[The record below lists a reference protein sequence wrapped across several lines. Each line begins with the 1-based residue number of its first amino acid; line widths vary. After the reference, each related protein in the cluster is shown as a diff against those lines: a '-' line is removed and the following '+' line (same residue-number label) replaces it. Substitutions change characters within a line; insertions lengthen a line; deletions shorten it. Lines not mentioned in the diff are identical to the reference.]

1 MNAEICTVKTIMFK
15 NNDLSTFRIY
25 KREAKLNGRYIEVE
39 KQ

>member
-15 NNDLSTFRIY
+15 NNDLSAFRIY
-25 KREAKLNGRYIEVE
+25 KREAKLSGRYIEVE